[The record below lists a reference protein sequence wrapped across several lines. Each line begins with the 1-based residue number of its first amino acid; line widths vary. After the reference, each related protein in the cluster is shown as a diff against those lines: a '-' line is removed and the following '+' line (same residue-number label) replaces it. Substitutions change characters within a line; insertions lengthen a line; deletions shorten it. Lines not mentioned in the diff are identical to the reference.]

1 MKSLKQI
8 LKYYDIGGFTCY
20 DLGYITKNR
29 EKPHIAVNYHGVHI
43 YLLNALYSI
52 TNDRVLYD
60 YYKLWK
66 AYVDTTEVDRIS
78 GVNRYETN
86 ANISK
91 EFTKEGIN
99 TIILASGENYADAL
113 SAVPLA
119 SKNKWPILLAES
131 NSIDSFTINEIKRL
145 NPNKIIVIGG
155 EGAISQKVCNDIKK
169 INKSIVFE
177 RIGGKDRY
185 ETNTKVL
192 NRFIDELDLS
202 KVYVA
207 IGGPSNMDYADLL
220 SCAPLAAISKSP
232 ILLVPTTRQIPKS
245 LTDFAYDNLENN
257 TNIIAIGGKAIL
269 PNYKINS
276 IVPEK

>member
-1 MKSLKQI
+1 MHKKHLNYMKVLLIKE
-8 LKYYDIGGFTCY
+8 
-20 DLGYITKNR
+20 YI
-29 EKPHIAVNYHGVHI
+29 
-43 YLLNALYSI
+43 
-52 TNDRVLYD
+52 D
-60 YYKLWK
+60 
-66 AYVDTTEVDRIS
+66 
-78 GVNRYETN
+78 
-86 ANISK
+86 
-91 EFTKEGIN
+91 

-113 SAVPLA
+113 RAVPLA
-119 SKNKWPILLAES
+119 SKNQCPILLAES
-131 NSIDSFTINEIKRL
+131 NSINSFTINEIKRL

-155 EGAISQKVCNDIKK
+155 EEAISQKVCNDIKK
-169 INKSIVFE
+169 TNQSIVFE

-202 KVYVA
+202 KVYMA
-207 IGGPSNMDYADLL
+207 IGDPSNMDYADAL

-245 LTDFAYDNLENN
+245 ITDFAYDKLQNN

-276 IVPEK
+276 IIPEK